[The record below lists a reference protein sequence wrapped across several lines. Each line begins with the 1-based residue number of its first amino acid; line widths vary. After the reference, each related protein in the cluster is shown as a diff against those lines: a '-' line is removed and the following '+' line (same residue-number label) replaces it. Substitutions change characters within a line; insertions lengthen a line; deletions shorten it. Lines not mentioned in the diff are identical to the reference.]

1 MCKDIREYSRSMK
14 SILFTITIF
23 LVIAA
28 NKCRKENL
36 PRLPGCIQSK
46 IDAIKSEPA
55 YNPPAVVKEYN
66 YAGRR
71 VFYFSSDCCDQY
83 DMVVDENCNAVC
95 APSGG
100 ITGKGDG
107 KCVDFFEIAREV
119 RVVWQDER

>member
-1 MCKDIREYSRSMK
+1 MK
-14 SILFTITIF
+14 SILFTLTIF

-36 PRLPGCIQSK
+36 PQIPACIQSK
-46 IDAIKSEPA
+46 IEAIQKQPKWNPA
-55 YNPPAVVKEYN
+55 AEVKEYN

-83 DMVVDENCNAVC
+83 NTIVDENCNLIC

-107 KCVDFFEIAREV
+107 KCADFSEIAREV
-119 RVVWQDER
+119 RVVWRDER